1 MFTHIVIHR
10 ITILNDAFFAI
21 ALWQFLVKYI
31 ADGDNDG
38 SLGVSLIKWM
48 IHTSKFLLDFVKQLH
63 GHLLYLLDD
72 HSSVAYLLV
81 IKTLVSHSN
90 NSAILSRVWRSGC
103 EEFVHHLLTVVT
115 FLPSCTANHLLV
127 LFFSARTT
135 FSLFKS
141 FIFSFLYDLN
151 ANIVKFYVT
160 IAILLYYLIILKTNL
175 ARKGNFRLPVR
186 EKDFSNWLFSFS
198 QYPNRR
204 RERKTEGIR
213 QYFMGTK
220 SVVKQFSLLG
230 QSILYAHQNRFH

>member
-103 EEFVHHLLTVVT
+103 EEFVHHFDTVVGEQPNSLDNQRLD
-115 FLPSCTANHLLV
+115 F
-127 LFFSARTT
+127 FFSTSST
-135 FSLFKS
+135 FRRLSSLFAAISSIYNRYKDTN
-141 FIFSFLYDLN
+141 FIPKLRD
-151 ANIVKFYVT
+151 KKK
-160 IAILLYYLIILKTNL
+160 IIL
-175 ARKGNFRLPVR
+175 
-186 EKDFSNWLFSFS
+186 E
-198 QYPNRR
+198 
-204 RERKTEGIR
+204 I
-213 QYFMGTK
+213 
-220 SVVKQFSLLG
+220 
-230 QSILYAHQNRFH
+230 